1 MTNNHNILKL
11 LEDILIKNGNLQ
23 RSYSNI
29 DELILFFKYLIE
41 TRENFNSAYLLN
53 YLYQNISA
61 MNRKS
66 LFYLIFKSE
75 ISLAFISASQ

>member
-66 LFYLIFKSE
+66 LFYLILKSE